1 LRDRLPRL
9 GAAVSANRPRI
20 TALKLWKRLADRTST
35 VGAALGATLD
45 VVPTKKHRY
54 TITGDEQVEFA
65 LRRGRRRFPPG
76 TPDSRILASLVSKG
90 DEALEREREAG
101 ADHEQRR
108 RAAAD
113 RLAERFRRPDG
124 FDYGALAEASGRW
137 LRA

>member
-1 LRDRLPRL
+1 MLHSVLHSVLRSR
-9 GAAVSANRPRI
+9 
-20 TALKLWKRLADRTST
+20 
-35 VGAALGATLD
+35 

-90 DEALEREREAG
+90 DEALEREREAE

-137 LRA
+137 LRE